1 MKRPDVKTFYMR
13 QADQAAF
20 ALSLASA
27 LILSFAVIA
36 LLAGA
41 R

>member
-1 MKRPDVKTFYMR
+1 MKKPAVKTFYMR

-20 ALSLASA
+20 AFSLASA
-27 LILSFAVIA
+27 LILSFAVVA
-36 LLAGA
+36 LLAGV